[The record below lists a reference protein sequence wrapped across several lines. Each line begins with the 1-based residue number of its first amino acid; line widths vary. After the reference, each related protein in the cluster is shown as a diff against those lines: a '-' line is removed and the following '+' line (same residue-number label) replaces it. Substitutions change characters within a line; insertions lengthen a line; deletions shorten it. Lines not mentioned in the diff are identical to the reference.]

1 MRGCTFWKVVKNRRV
16 HFKWVAGVGE
26 RRLEF
31 LAGGSEM
38 ISQTR
43 AQLMY
48 IYVTKGGRLEFFGSD
63 DNPDTRP
70 VNVIQGDPKRLSQVI
85 FFWRT

>member
-1 MRGCTFWKVVKNRRV
+1 MASGEKYRASGGGALHLLFSIMRGCTFWKVVKNRRV

-31 LAGGSEM
+31 LGGCGM

-48 IYVTKGGRLEFFGSD
+48 IYVTKGRCLEFFGTVMIIQ
-63 DNPDTRP
+63 TRA
-70 VNVIQGDPKRLSQVI
+70 
-85 FFWRT
+85 